1 MSLQVWLPL
10 NGSLENRGLSNISFT
25 TFGATTV
32 VKEGGKIGEKCYYND
47 SNTNGGIYSL
57 QRLNVS
63 NTLSMFAW
71 INYSAKPCNPM
82 GIGGMHTVFGNGYPH
97 ATGMGFQIITISGKN
112 VLAVST
118 GDGTVR
124 DW

>member
-25 TFGATTV
+25 TFGTTTV
-32 VKEGGKIGEKCYYND
+32 VKDSGKIGEKCYYNNSQTD
-47 SNTNGGIYSL
+47 GGIYSL
-57 QRLNVS
+57 QRLNVN

-71 INYSAKPCNPM
+71 INYSEKPCNPM